1 MELVIYNEAIIEI
14 ESALEERYKK
24 EGMNKIEIIQIDSF
38 AKEALEMKKDL
49 YLCERPDLFEEPLE
63 KNSDKN
69 LQLF

>member
-1 MELVIYNEAIIEI
+1 
-14 ESALEERYKK
+14 
-24 EGMNKIEIIQIDSF
+24 MNKIEIIQIDSF